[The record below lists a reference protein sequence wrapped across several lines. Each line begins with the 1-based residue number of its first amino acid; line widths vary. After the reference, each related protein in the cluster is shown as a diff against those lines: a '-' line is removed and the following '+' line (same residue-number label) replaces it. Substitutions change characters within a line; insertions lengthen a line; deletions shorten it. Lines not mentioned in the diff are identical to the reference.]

1 MLLLSQIKSIEAE
14 VDNYFQLITEAALH
28 FQEGLAEYMSSRSEL
43 FSARLQKVSEL
54 EGKADDL
61 RRSIR
66 YKLYTDMLIPDAR
79 GDVLGLLETSD
90 NIIDQMK
97 EVMIDLDI
105 ERPDFPVEWSD
116 DFGKLAHSTQKAVE
130 SFKMAVNSFFQGRPS
145 TNDHINKVYF
155 YEEEVDQV
163 ERRLKQE
170 IYQGKLIKDLAR
182 KNQLKIFVER
192 IADVT
197 DITEDV
203 CERLSVYSIK
213 RSV

>member
-1 MLLLSQIKSIEAE
+1 MLLLSQIKAIESE
-14 VDNYFQLITEAALH
+14 VENYFQLIFESALH
-28 FQEGLAEYMSSRSEL
+28 FQEGLAEYIAGSEEL
-43 FSARLQKVSEL
+43 FNSRLEKINKL
-54 EGKADDL
+54 EQRADEL

-66 YKLYTDMLIPDAR
+66 YSLYTEMLIPDAR

-90 NIIDQMK
+90 SIVDQMK

-105 ERPDFPVEWSD
+105 ERPAFPQSWAEDFARLS
-116 DFGKLAHSTQKAVE
+116 KSTMNAVE
-130 SFKMAVNSFFQGRPS
+130 SFKMAVNSFFKGRPS
-145 TNDHINKVYF
+145 TNDYINKVYF
-155 YEEEVDQV
+155 YEAEVDHI
-163 ERRLKQE
+163 ERRLKKE
-170 IYQGKLIKDLAR
+170 IYQGSEIKDLAL

-203 CERLSVYSIK
+203 CERLSVYAIK